1 MHTGNEVN
9 NRIQRT
15 DFIDLTTIRTNLVF
29 CDQTAHFCVFHLFQD
44 FSYITHDTVK
54 FFVVCIFFFVNCC
67 DLVFYCLSCSFTSQ
81 FFFYLD
87 RFLKVAVVGCD
98 DFSLQF
104 SIYTKQF
111 YFCFFF
117 TDCRNDFF
125 LEGNQFFN
133 SFMSFEKGF
142 QHDFF

>member
-1 MHTGNEVN
+1 MHARKVVDLC
-9 NRIQRT
+9 IQRT

-44 FSYITHDTVK
+44 FSHIPHDAVK
-54 FFVVCIFFFVNCC
+54 FFVVCIFFFVNGCH
-67 DLVFYCLSCSFTSQ
+67 LVFNGLSCSFTRQ

-87 RFLKVAVVGCD
+87 CFLEVTVVGCN

-104 SIYTKQF
+104 RVHVKQF

-117 TDCRNDFF
+117 PNCRHDFF

-133 SFMSFEKGF
+133 GIVSFQKSF